1 MNFLEIAKKAS
12 MHSGLQGEIPSVV
25 TVRGLQKDLVEMVKA
40 AYTDLQLMREDW
52 AWLYYSG
59 VFAWQP
65 TTTTFKDPNCH
76 RFLKV
81 TYDSKELRF
90 REYDYWKDPATGV
103 PYTFTIVPE
112 TNAII
117 VNPVTE
123 TFVLNYRAYRKPE
136 ELTTNTQ
143 IPILPAQFH
152 YIIVYKAAADMAGG
166 ALGNA
171 DRFSINMARYDM
183 MLGQLMRSKNLSK
196 QIKQRPIV

>member
-1 MNFLEIAKKAS
+1 MNFLEIVRKAS
-12 MHSGLQGEIPSVV
+12 THAGLQGEVASVT
-25 TVRGLQKDLVEMVKA
+25 TVRGLQRDLVEMVKA

-65 TTTTFKDPNCH
+65 TTTIFKDPNCH

-81 TYDSKELRF
+81 TYDSKELGF
-90 REYDYWKDPATGV
+90 REYGYWKDPATGV
-103 PYTFTIVPE
+103 PYVFTIVPE

-123 TFVLNYRAYRKPE
+123 TYVLNYRAYRKPE
-136 ELTTNTQ
+136 ELTSNTQ
-143 IPILPAQFH
+143 TPILPSQFH

-166 ALGNA
+166 GLGSA
-171 DRFSINMARYDM
+171 DRFSINMSRYDM
-183 MLGQLMRSKNLSK
+183 MLGQLMRSKNLPK
-196 QIKQRPIV
+196 QIRQRPLV